1 MSFANEAARSLAS
14 ALGIIRYEPAALQGF
29 NLSIEGFWRSFA
41 AVFAILPMSWIIMT
55 SADKAA
61 AALGGT
67 EVHSR
72 LYQSSLFVVTF
83 VVVWPVVVAII
94 ARGFNL
100 GNHYLRYM
108 IAYNW
113 LSVPLAALALIPN
126 LIFLAE
132 MIGPVMREILGLLAY
147 GVALYYSWYLARIAF
162 DTNGFIAF
170 AFVAADFGVSVA
182 LAYLVTL

>member
-14 ALGIIRYEPAALQGF
+14 ALGIMRYEPSALQGF

-41 AVFAILPMSWIIMT
+41 AVFVILPMSWIMMAG
-55 SADKAA
+55 ADKAVA
-61 AALGGT
+61 TLGGT

-72 LYQSSLFVVTF
+72 LYQSSMFVVAF
-83 VVVWPVVVAII
+83 VIVWPVVVALI

-113 LSVPLAALALIPN
+113 LSIPLAGLVLIPD
-126 LIFLAE
+126 LLFLAG
-132 MIGPVMREILGLLAY
+132 IAGLFMREAMGLLAY
-147 GVALYYSWYLARIAF
+147 GVALYYCWYLARIAF
-162 DTNGFIAF
+162 ETNGFIAF
-170 AFVAADFGVSVA
+170 AFVAADFGVSLA
-182 LAYLVTL
+182 LSYLVSL